1 MQKTQIEKLEIFT
14 NKTMLCEDE
23 TENLQKEIAGKIEE
37 NVKLQKEI
45 DEKNEIIKQ
54 LKG

>member
-1 MQKTQIEKLEIFT
+1 MQKTQIENLETFT
-14 NKTMLCEDE
+14 NKTVLCENE
-23 TENLQKEIAGKIEE
+23 MENLQKEIAGKIAE